1 MVLLESLQHT
11 RQWILETGSRAGM
24 SHYIPSLQPLFVGVQ
39 KTYQALP
46 WIQIYMS
53 VLMSWVIAMLGKHL
67 SLRTNQDLGHGRSM
81 QHLIRQYTL
90 LLYLMTMKSRPIT
103 FKKC

>member
-1 MVLLESLQHT
+1 MVLLASLQHA
-11 RQWILETGSRAGM
+11 RQWILERGSRARM
-24 SHYIPSLQPLFVGVQ
+24 SHYIPSLPPFFVGVQ
-39 KTYQALP
+39 KTYQVLP